1 MIEVAGTMEADL
13 VILFAAE
20 MLSAFV
26 RSLAPPSPLLR
37 MTARLLGTENWQL
50 RTEN

>member
-1 MIEVAGTMEADL
+1 

-20 MLSAFV
+20 MLAGFV
-26 RSLAPPSPLLR
+26 RSLTPASPLLR
-37 MTARLLGTENWQL
+37 MTAQLLETDNWQL

>member
-1 MIEVAGTMEADL
+1 MGADS

-20 MLSAFV
+20 MLAAFV
-26 RSLAPPSPLLR
+26 RSLAPASPLLR
-37 MTARLLGTENWQL
+37 MTARLLETDNWQL